1 MSTRI
6 GSDLIRRSDRHQF
19 ALKSTPPLLFKIV
32 SQSHDSDSQSHSR
45 HSLASSGSSSGTD
58 SIPTPRQ
65 PALPTPWTDAEFIPQ
80 HPDANVGERQ
90 LPAQKRPFG
99 SCENG
104 GDSLRQADKPPIH
117 FGEPWMSL
125 YDQISELH
133 ILAKQPYPG
142 EIGCI
147 DMVRENYY
155 VIKESGGA
163 FRLMLLKY
171 AGFN

>member
-1 MSTRI
+1 
-6 GSDLIRRSDRHQF
+6 
-19 ALKSTPPLLFKIV
+19 
-32 SQSHDSDSQSHSR
+32 
-45 HSLASSGSSSGTD
+45 
-58 SIPTPRQ
+58 
-65 PALPTPWTDAEFIPQ
+65 
-80 HPDANVGERQ
+80 
-90 LPAQKRPFG
+90 
-99 SCENG
+99 
-104 GDSLRQADKPPIH
+104 
-117 FGEPWMSL
+117 MSL